1 MHRRNFIGGSAASL
15 SMMLGAG
22 NLRAGEL
29 SDGRK
34 INHFLFV
41 NLQGGPS
48 QMETWDPKPG
58 SANGGP
64 TKGIKTK
71 VPGMLFAEGLA
82 PMAEFSDNIAVI
94 RTVSRIGEHELGQ
107 YFVSTGGF
115 APNPVLQHPGL
126 CSTVG
131 WGLNNPDSDLPP
143 VVSIGKGRSAGFL
156 GNAFDPYAAGEKLE
170 VDPRWRQALEQAD
183 QMRDEYYAVSPISAA
198 NDFQEEVKHQSRS
211 SRLTLGISNKA
222 FDTSLESA
230 KTREMYGAGFGGSC
244 LLARRLFMAGIPSVH
259 VGLGGWDT
267 HQNNFDATTKLGA
280 TLSKG
285 LGALIAELKAM
296 EIFDQTLILVG
307 GEMGR
312 SPKINGNEGRD
323 HFPGNNTFALIGGS
337 IKGQSVGNSGS
348 DGMTV
353 SNGASMPQ
361 LSYSILD
368 LMGLKPLGFFND
380 SVSGRPQRYCP
391 GENPVPAKLS

>member
-1 MHRRNFIGGSAASL
+1 MHRRNFIGGGAATLAMLLSAGRVHAGGL
-15 SMMLGAG
+15 SGA
-22 NLRAGEL
+22 
-29 SDGRK
+29 RK
-34 INHFLFV
+34 IKHFLFV

-58 SANGGP
+58 NTNGGP
-64 TKGIKTK
+64 TKAVKTK
-71 VPGMLFAEGLA
+71 VPGMLFAQGLE
-82 PMAEFSDNIAVI
+82 PMAEFSDNIAVV

-107 YFVSTGGF
+107 YFISTGGF

-131 WGLNNPDSDLPP
+131 WGLHDPESDLPP

-170 VDPRWRQALEQAD
+170 VAAKWRQPLEQAD
-183 QMRDEYYAVSPISAA
+183 QMRDEYYAVSPIAAA

-222 FDTSLESA
+222 FDISLESS
-230 KTREMYGAGFGGSC
+230 KTRDLYGNGFGGSC
-244 LLARRLFMAGIPSVH
+244 LLARRLFMAGVPSVH
-259 VGLGGWDT
+259 VTLGGWDT
-267 HQNNFDATTKLGA
+267 HQNNFDATTRLGG

-285 LGALIAELKAM
+285 LSALIGELKAM

-312 SPKINGNEGRD
+312 TPKINNNEGRD
-323 HFPGNNTFALIGGS
+323 HYPGNNTFAVIGGAV
-337 IKGQSVGNSGS
+337 KGQNIGTSSADGSSV
-348 DGMTV
+348 DG
-353 SNGASMPQ
+353 GASMPQ

-391 GENPVPAKLS
+391 GDNPLPRSLT